1 MSDYYALLGIPP
13 TAGAAEVRQAYLR
26 LAKERHPDRYP
37 DPAAKEKAE
46 SFFKDLTTA
55 FNTLMNEDRRRQY
68 DAERERPKPHSPEE
82 IARDAYERSA
92 QAMESGAVHDAITL
106 LRTAVHHGPGVAEY
120 HAALGRCLGRNPPT
134 AREAIQC
141 LEKAAQ
147 LAPTNGTY
155 FADLAFLFNSQ
166 GLRLRAQKALETA
179 QRLAPRDPRVAR
191 LAAELGFPRA

>member
-1 MSDYYALLGIPP
+1 VSDYYELLGIAP
-13 TAGAAEVRQAYLR
+13 TAATAEVRKSYLR

-37 DPAAKEKAE
+37 DPVEKEKAE
-46 SFFKDLTTA
+46 TFFKDLTTA
-55 FNTLMNEDRRRQY
+55 FNTLMNDDRRRQY
-68 DAERERPKPHSPEE
+68 DAERERPKPHTPEE
-82 IARDAYERSA
+82 IAKDAFERSA
-92 QAMESGAVHDAITL
+92 QAMESGDFHDAITL
-106 LRTAVHHGPGVAEY
+106 LRTAVHHGPEVAEY

-141 LEKAAQ
+141 IERAAQ

-191 LAAELGFPRA
+191 LATELGFPR

>member
-1 MSDYYALLGIPP
+1 MSDYYALLGIPS
-13 TAGAAEVRQAYLR
+13 TAGTAEVRQAYLR

-37 DPAAKEKAE
+37 DPAEKKKAE
-46 SFFKDLTTA
+46 SFFQDLTTA
-55 FNTLMNEDRRRQY
+55 FNTLMNVERRRQY
-68 DAERERPKPHSPEE
+68 DSERERPKPRTPED
-82 IARDAYERSA
+82 IARDAYERST
-92 QAMESGAVHDAITL
+92 QAMEAGDVHDAITL
-106 LRTAVHHGPGVAEY
+106 LRSAVHHGSGVAEY
-120 HAALGRCLGRNPPT
+120 HAALGRCLGRNAPT

-141 LEKAAQ
+141 LEKATQ

-191 LAAELGFPRA
+191 LAAELGFPR

>member
-13 TAGAAEVRQAYLR
+13 TAGAPEVRQAYLR

-37 DPAAKEKAE
+37 DPVEKKKAE
-46 SFFKDLTTA
+46 SFFQDLTTA
-55 FNTLMNEDRRRQY
+55 FNTLMNAERRRQY
-68 DAERERPKPHSPEE
+68 DSERERPKPRTPED
-82 IARDAYERSA
+82 IARDAYERSV
-92 QAMESGAVHDAITL
+92 QAIEAGDLHDAITL
-106 LRTAVHHGPGVAEY
+106 LRSAVHHGSGVAEY

-141 LEKAAQ
+141 LEKATL
-147 LAPTNGTY
+147 LAPTNGSY

-191 LAAELGFPRA
+191 LAAELGFPQ

>member
-13 TAGAAEVRQAYLR
+13 SAGTAEVRQAYVR
-26 LAKERHPDRYP
+26 LAKERHPDRYS
-37 DPAAKEKAE
+37 DPAEKGEAE

-55 FNTLMNEDRRRQY
+55 FNTLVNEERRRQY
-68 DAERERPKPHSPEE
+68 DAERGRPKPVRPEE

-92 QAMESGAVHDAITL
+92 HAMESGDVQGAITL
-106 LRTAVHHGPGVAEY
+106 LRTAVHHAPDVAEY
-120 HAALGRCLGRNPPT
+120 HAALGRGLGRNPPT

-147 LAPTNGTY
+147 LAPTNGAY
-155 FADLAFLFNSQ
+155 FADLAFLFNGQ